1 MRCVA
6 IPNPLTRHLPLGEA
20 DLVVES
26 LADHS
31 LAEILRRVR
40 PADAPS
46 L

>member
-26 LADHS
+26 LGDHS
-31 LAEILRRVR
+31 LTEILARLRRV
-40 PADAPS
+40 DSPS
-46 L
+46 V

>member
-26 LADHS
+26 LASHA
-31 LAEILRRVR
+31 LAEILRRLGPFDSSSV
-40 PADAPS
+40 
-46 L
+46 